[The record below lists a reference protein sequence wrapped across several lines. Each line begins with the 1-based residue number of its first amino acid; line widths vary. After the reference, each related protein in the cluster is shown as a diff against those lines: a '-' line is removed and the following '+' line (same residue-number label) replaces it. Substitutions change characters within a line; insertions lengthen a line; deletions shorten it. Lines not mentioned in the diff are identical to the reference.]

1 MKYHVTIISEFGWLS
16 SKETNSRKDLLDLR
30 TKARQNAAK
39 CLPWSQYDKVFRH
52 LVYYYELPDGEV
64 RVEMRPRLV
73 DDQTFYD
80 FVDRCK
86 PDFVGAIHRQELV

>member
-1 MKYHVTIISEFGWLS
+1 MATTAKKINVLDSE
-16 SKETNSRKDLLDLR
+16 KIR
-30 TKARQNAAK
+30 T
-39 CLPWSQYDKVFRH
+39 
-52 LVYYYELPDGEV
+52 
-64 RVEMRPRLV
+64 RLV

>member
-16 SKETNSRKDLLDLR
+16 EKETSSSKYLLDLH
-30 TKARQNAAK
+30 TKALQNAAK
-39 CLPWSQYDKVFRH
+39 CLPWGQYDKKFRH

-86 PDFVGAIHRQELV
+86 PNYVGAIHRNELV

>member
-1 MKYHVTIISEFGWLS
+1 MAKKVYSVTIISYFGWLS
-16 SKETNSRKDLLDLR
+16 NKKTTSRKELADLR
-30 TKARQNAAK
+30 LEAHANAVK
-39 CLPWSQYDKVFRH
+39 CLPWSQYDPKMRH

-86 PDFVGAIHRQELV
+86 PTFCGAIHRR

>member
-1 MKYHVTIISEFGWLS
+1 MKNEVTIISPFGWLER
-16 SKETNSRKDLLDLR
+16 KENLSRKELYQLR
-30 TKARQNAAK
+30 TKAREMASK
-39 CLPWSQYDKVFRH
+39 CLPWDKYDKTMRH
-52 LVYYYELPDGEV
+52 LVYYYELPDGTV

-86 PDFVGAIHRQELV
+86 PLFVGAIHRNELV